1 MLAFNLRSSESRGN
15 DILRSTKVADLATT
29 IGSIDPL
36 MARLNKR
43 YLSMDKLADKAEQ
56 DTDIKGFVNIVR
68 SETERL
74 ELEAR
79 LTGRLDTG
87 GSTDI
92 RISINFGT
100 PPSNAPSSSPA
111 DIIEVDYFAEDT
123 DSQQ

>member
-1 MLAFNLRSSESRGN
+1 
-15 DILRSTKVADLATT
+15 
-29 IGSIDPL
+29 

-43 YLSMDKLADKAEQ
+43 YLSMDKLADKAEK

-100 PPSNAPSSSPA
+100 PPSAAPAPGP
-111 DIIEVDYFAEDT
+111 DIIEVDYFADGD